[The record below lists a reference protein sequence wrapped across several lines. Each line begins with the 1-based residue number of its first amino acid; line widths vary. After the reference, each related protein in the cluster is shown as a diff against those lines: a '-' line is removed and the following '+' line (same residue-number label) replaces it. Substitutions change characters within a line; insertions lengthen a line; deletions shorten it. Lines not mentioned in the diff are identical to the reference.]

1 MEEKELKKTNK
12 NWYMVITI
20 FDERNIFMW
29 SNWCQCFGTILNGN
43 IQYNFKAEL
52 LRVNGKGEEGHF
64 SVIVKTMPYRAE
76 V

>member
-1 MEEKELKKTNK
+1 
-12 NWYMVITI
+12 
-20 FDERNIFMW
+20 MW

-64 SVIVKTMPYRAE
+64 SVIVKTMPYRAGT
-76 V
+76 